1 MKRKILFFGLVL
13 IISLG
18 ITSCSQKTLSPNE
31 IYYPEKTDKNASMM
45 VEWNVEYNNLK
56 DLYNSS
62 DFVVYADVIGDSRN
76 IDKGLGFVGTKI
88 KINEVLKGN
97 ISEKEIEVIENGWVN
112 DDGTDYSIEGI
123 PLLKKNM
130 KAVLFLFKNYDLKEE
145 SNNKTFAYQVNGPL
159 PGKFLFDN
167 NMKIHHCRELLKD
180 SSNIPATDFEKFS
193 NQTYEEF
200 KQEIKNIENQ

>member
-18 ITSCSQKTLSPNE
+18 ITSCSQQTLSPNE

-62 DFVVYADVIGDSRN
+62 DFIVYADVIENPIN
-76 IDKGLGFVGTKI
+76 IDKGLGFVKTKI
-88 KINEVLKGN
+88 RINEVLKGE
-97 ISEKEIEVIENGWVN
+97 ISEEEIYIYEDGQVN
-112 DDGTDYSIEGI
+112 DDGTDYSVEGI

-130 KAVLFLFKNYDLKEE
+130 KAVLFLFKNPELE
-145 SNNKTFAYQVNGPL
+145 SDNPNKDFAYHVNVPL

-167 NMKIHHCRELLKD
+167 NMKIHHCRELLED